1 MVAEGSRAA
10 GKRQVRPNMARTDF
24 GYVERAR
31 TTAKPAKKQKRGEEE
46 EEAGNGTDGGA
57 VRPARSEKEARGLV
71 SNCPSVL

>member
-1 MVAEGSRAA
+1 MVADGSRAA

-31 TTAKPAKKQKRGEEE
+31 TTAKPAKKAKRDEE

-57 VRPARSEKEARGLV
+57 ARPARSEKEARSLV
-71 SNCPSVL
+71 SRRPSAS